1 MKGEGAEKDLSEL
14 AAGYCTCTDPYSDNH
29 ASVLQLGP
37 RLIRVFK
44 QSFFRLGEIH
54 CFEIFYSLTN

>member
-14 AAGYCTCTDPYSDNH
+14 AAGYCTCIDPYSDNY

-37 RLIRVFK
+37 RLIRVSK
-44 QSFFRLGEIH
+44 QSLLLGSGKFTALKYFIH
-54 CFEIFYSLTN
+54 